1 MLTGMAFVIIKETF
15 HGRLSLKLVLR
26 LLPDFI
32 GNSRLGLIN
41 IDQIYWSSG
50 SSKMWYMIR
59 FAKAFNKYG
68 ATWVVPIDISKAF
81 VGFRK
86 QKKFVSFLCGPID
99 VKMEG
104 SVLDEESSLTPTFQK
119 KLFHLLQWKPYKNDE
134 SYFLFH
140 IKSSFC
146 S

>member
-1 MLTGMAFVIIKETF
+1 MAFVIIKEKF
-15 HGRLSLKLVLR
+15 HGRLSLKLVLQ

-68 ATWVVPIDISKAF
+68 ATWAVPIDISKAF

-86 QKKFVSFLCGPID
+86 QKKFVSFFCGPIN

-104 SVLDEESSLTPTFQK
+104 SVLNEESSLTPTFQK
-119 KLFHLLQWKPYKNDE
+119 KIVSLTSMKAL
-134 SYFLFH
+134 
-140 IKSSFC
+140 
-146 S
+146 